1 MEEVLLEMKGIVK
14 EFPGVVALDR
24 VDISLYRGECLALV
38 GENGAGKSTL
48 MKILSGA
55 YDKTSGITKIRGNEA
70 EIGTPK
76 RAQELGIAIIYQE
89 LSLIPYLTVAE
100 NLWLGREPLRIRQV
114 IDSRRVVDE
123 TRDILRSLGSAIDAN
138 AQVATLSVAEQ
149 QLVEIA
155 RAVHKKSDILIMDEP
170 TASLTTKE
178 IDVLFD
184 VIRTLKARGVG
195 IVYISH
201 RLQEVFEIA
210 DRVTVLRDGKNAG
223 EMNVVDASIP
233 KITKMMIG
241 REGQKFVK
249 RECKIG
255 PVLFSVKG
263 ASCPGKFGDV
273 TFHVHS
279 GEAIGVY
286 GVAGAGQ
293 MSFARSLFGL
303 ERKKGRFTLN
313 GKEISLES
321 PEAAISHG
329 LVFLT
334 DNRRDEGLQLKMG
347 VGTNISLSALDN
359 VSGPFGYLKPREE
372 ANLIERL
379 VTSLDVRAS
388 SLEQEV
394 KYLSGGNQQ
403 KVLFARLLTREPSIL
418 VLCEPTRGIDVGA
431 KVEIYELINRLL
443 ENGKGIVLV
452 SSELP
457 EVLALSDRII
467 VFHNGQITGDIKRE
481 DATEERVL
489 RCALGGEDV
498 A

>member
-14 EFPGVVALDR
+14 EFPGVIALDH
-24 VDISLYRGECLALV
+24 VDLLLHRGECLALV

-55 YDKTSGITKIRGNEA
+55 YDKTSGTTKIRGKEV
-70 EIGTPK
+70 EIGTPR

-100 NLWLGREPLRIRQV
+100 NLWLGREPLHAFQV
-114 IDSRRVVDE
+114 IDSRKLVDE
-123 TRDILRSLGSAIDAN
+123 TRDILRDLGSTIDPN
-138 AQVATLSVAEQ
+138 TQVAKLSVAEQ

-178 IDVLFD
+178 IDILFD

-223 EMNVVDASIP
+223 ELNIAHASIP
-233 KITKMMIG
+233 KITKMMTG
-241 REGQKFVK
+241 REGEKFVK
-249 RECKIG
+249 RECEVG
-255 PVLFSVKG
+255 RVLFSVEG
-263 ASCPGKFGDV
+263 ASSPGKFNDV
-273 TFHVHS
+273 TFQVHS
-279 GEAIGVY
+279 GEAVGLY

-303 ERKKGRFTLN
+303 ERKTGRFILN
-313 GKEISLES
+313 GKETSLES
-321 PEAAISHG
+321 PEDAINHG

-347 VGTNISLSALDN
+347 VGENISLSALDK
-359 VSGPFGYLKPREE
+359 VSSVFGYIKPREE
-372 ANLIERL
+372 SDLIKRL

-388 SLEQEV
+388 SLDLEV
-394 KYLSGGNQQ
+394 RFLSGGNQQ

-431 KVEIYELINRLL
+431 KAEIYELINRLL
-443 ENGKGIVLV
+443 ENGKGVVLV

-467 VFHNGQITGDIKRE
+467 VFHNGRIKGDIKRE
-481 DATEERVL
+481 NATEERVL